1 MSTRP
6 PAADPTEPAIL
17 LYLERSRPSLVWWPA
32 GVFVIASVAI
42 AYGAMLGPVAGAL
55 IALVGLALLAG
66 LVAIGSWRIR
76 LTDETLS
83 VGSASV
89 STARLRGA
97 ESLNVDDARH
107 LAGPGADARSVFK
120 LRGGIPAV
128 RIDLDDAACPYWLV
142 STRTP
147 DLLAAAITGHVGA
160 AVHSDPDAPQ

>member
-6 PAADPTEPAIL
+6 PAAEPAEA

-32 GVFVIASVAI
+32 GAFVIASVAI
-42 AYGAMLGPVAGAL
+42 AYGATLGPVAGV
-55 IALVGLALLAG
+55 IVTLVGLTLLAG
-66 LVAIGSWRIR
+66 LIAIGSWRIR
-76 LTDETLS
+76 LTPTTLS

-89 STARLRGA
+89 DAARLRGA

-120 LRGGIPAV
+120 LRGGLPAV
-128 RIDLDDAACPYWLV
+128 RIDLDDPGCPYWLV

-147 DLLAAAITGHVGA
+147 DLLAAAITVHVGA
-160 AVHSDPDAPQ
+160 AAPADPDAPQ